1 MSNRNNREMLIKAA
15 QCYVKA
21 GWLADACRVWEEI
34 GEYRQAAA
42 IYEQQ
47 EKWSQAAQCY
57 VKNQDWSK
65 AAQCYLRNAQPEA
78 AAECWTQ
85 AGDTLKAVWIRTDY
99 LKQHYQTQL
108 ALRDITPQTATEE
121 LEIEL
126 ILARCEAGARKTKQ
140 AAARLRQILSRF
152 KNSHKKHL
160 YEWALRVAEVL
171 NRPDLSAL
179 IYSKAVKAR
188 MPNAIAEWETW
199 AMATLGEATGIPQPE
214 EEEEEDLNSFSFE
227 VVTVNPRGEIINT
240 ENKQASYLIE
250 DLGNGEKL
258 EMVYIPAGSFL
269 MGSPESE
276 RESDDR
282 ERPQHQVS
290 IEAFWLGKYPVTQG
304 QWRAVAKL
312 PKVNRDLEPDPSE
325 FKGENRPV
333 EFVSWLEAVE
343 FCDRVSKHTGIEYR
357 LPSEGEWEY
366 ACRAGTTT
374 PFHYGETLTS
384 RLANYKASYTY
395 GEEAVGKYR
404 RETTEVGSFPP
415 NGFGLYDMHGNV
427 EEYCADSWHNNYE
440 RAPTDGSIWQYY
452 NKYYYHSLRGGS
464 WTFIPRDCRSAS
476 RLDYDARDDLYS
488 FVGFRVARGVE
499 TS

>member
-1 MSNRNNREMLIKAA
+1 MLIKAA

-34 GEYRQAAA
+34 GEYREAAA

-47 EKWSQAAQCY
+47 EKWEQAARCY
-57 VKNQDWSK
+57 LKVGDWSK
-65 AAQCYLRNAQPEA
+65 AAWCYQSNSQPLE
-78 AAECWTQ
+78 AAECWLKGQ
-85 AGDTLKAVWIRTDY
+85 QPLKAAWVRADQLQEI
-99 LKQHYQTQL
+99 YQSYAIL
-108 ALRDITPQTATEE
+108 EE
-121 LEIEL
+121 VEAKSEREKLEKEL
-126 ILARCEAGARKTKQ
+126 ITARCEVNQRKKAS
-140 AAARLRQILSRF
+140 AASRVR
-152 KNSHKKHL
+152 KLVNSLNNAQPKHL
-160 YEWALRVAEVL
+160 YEWAIRVAEVL

-179 IYSKAVKAR
+179 IYSAAVKGR
-188 MPNAIAEWETW
+188 MPNAIGEWEKW

-214 EEEEEDLNSFSFE
+214 EEEEEEDLKTFE
-227 VVTVNPRGEIINT
+227 VVTVNRTGEIINR

-250 DLGNGEKL
+250 DLGNGVKL

-269 MGSPESE
+269 MGAPESE

-290 IEAFWLGKYPVTQG
+290 IKGFFLGKYPVTQG

-333 EFVSWLEAVE
+333 ECVSWLEAVE
-343 FCDRVSKHTGIEYR
+343 FCDRVSKHTGTEYR

-384 RLANYKASYTY
+384 KLANYDATQTY
-395 GEEAVGKYR
+395 GEEPVGQYR
-404 RETTEVGSFPP
+404 GGTTEVGSFPP

-427 EEYCADSWHNNYE
+427 DEWCADTYHDNYE
-440 RAPTDGSIWQYY
+440 RAPRDGSIWG
-452 NKYYYHSLRGGS
+452 NNDNHDDYHSLRGGS
-464 WTFIPRDCRSAS
+464 WDFDASFCRSAS
-476 RLDYDARDDLYS
+476 RDDYCYARVFIVNS
-488 FVGFRVARGVE
+488 FGFRVARGVGR
-499 TS
+499 S